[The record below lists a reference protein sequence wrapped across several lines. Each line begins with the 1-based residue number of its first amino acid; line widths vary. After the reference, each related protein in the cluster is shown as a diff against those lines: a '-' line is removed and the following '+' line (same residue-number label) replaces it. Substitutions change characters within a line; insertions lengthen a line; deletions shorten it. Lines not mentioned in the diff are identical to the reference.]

1 MIRQLVL
8 LFLVFVLVAALAS
21 AAIWTQVIPEYR
33 ASAEVRVRPVIPYL
47 VFQTEDNGMIPL
59 YESFVNTQVSVMR
72 SVTVLQCVLD
82 QPEVRDTQWYKKP
95 LVSLVQHLRG
105 KPPAPPVERLRNS
118 LSIRP
123 RPKTEIIDVVLTD
136 SNPEDARIIVDAV
149 LDQYMQYIGER
160 SDETKDHLYRQLVEQ
175 YKSLDNEIKGQEL
188 ISAELRKSLGT
199 DTPQELISGMRL
211 RLEDTKARLS
221 ELRTSINVL
230 EWESKQAVTR
240 DRNDVP
246 VASASEMEKKPEYY
260 EDSDWRAL
268 DRNVRTIQHNIAAN
282 ELEPNNPEIIRATKD
297 MEFAKELLR
306 LREDQ
311 LDKQWRDRPKNT
323 SEVPIN
329 ITDTG
334 GPDYEAESGNL
345 ELRLARIKYEEQL
358 LVADFREKQA
368 EFQELFESAQLLEK
382 ENNAVQ
388 RKREL
393 FGAVRQRLDQKNM
406 ERNVP
411 APIEVLTRA
420 FVPSEPH
427 RDRRILYTAIVLVL
441 DSLGITLSGWL
452 LHRRG
457 FL

>member
-1 MIRQLVL
+1 
-8 LFLVFVLVAALAS
+8 
-21 AAIWTQVIPEYR
+21 
-33 ASAEVRVRPVIPYL
+33 VRPVVPYL

-59 YESFVNTQVSVMR
+59 YESFVNTQVSIMR
-72 SVTVLQCVLD
+72 CVTVLQRVLD
-82 QPEVRDTQWYKKP
+82 QQAIRDTQWYKKP
-95 LVSLVQHLRG
+95 RVSLMQRLRG
-105 KPPAPPVERLRNS
+105 KPPAPQVERLRNS

-123 RPKTEIIDVVLTD
+123 RPKTEIIDIVFTD
-136 SNPEDARIIVDAV
+136 PSPEDAVIIVDAV

-175 YKSLDNEIKGQEL
+175 YKALDNEIKGREHIIAQL
-188 ISAELRKSLGT
+188 HGSLGT

-221 ELRTSINVL
+221 ELRTNIKVL
-230 EWESKQAVTR
+230 EWESKQAVTH

-246 VASASEMEKKPEYY
+246 VASTPKMEKKPEYY

-268 DRNVRTIQHNIAAN
+268 DRNLRTIQHSISTS

-311 LDKQWRDRPKNT
+311 LDKQWRNRPENT

-329 ITDTG
+329 IAGAG
-334 GPDYEAESGNL
+334 GPDYEEGSRNL
-345 ELRLARIKYEEQL
+345 ELQLDRIKYKEQL
-358 LVADFREKQA
+358 LVAEFRKQQA
-368 EFQELFESAQLLEK
+368 EFQELFENAQLLEK
-382 ENNAVQ
+382 ENNALQ
-388 RKREL
+388 HKRDL
-393 FGAVRQRLDQKNM
+393 FVAVKQRLDHKNM

-411 APIEVLTRA
+411 DPIELLTRA

-427 RDRRILYTAIVLVL
+427 KDRRILYTAIVLVL

-452 LHRRG
+452 LHRHG

>member
-1 MIRQLVL
+1 MIKQIVL
-8 LFLVFVLVAALAS
+8 LFLVFILVAALAI
-21 AAIWTQVIPEYR
+21 AAIWTQIIPEYR

-59 YESFVNTQVSVMR
+59 YESFVNTQVSIMR
-72 SVTVLQCVLD
+72 SPTVLQRVLD
-82 QPEVRDTQWYKKP
+82 QQAVRDTQWYREP
-95 LVSLVQHLRG
+95 QVSLMQRLRG

-123 RPKTEIIDVVLTD
+123 RPKTEIIDIVFTD
-136 SNPEDARIIVDAV
+136 PTPKDAGIIVDAV

-175 YKSLDNEIKGQEL
+175 YKALDNEIKGRERIIAQ
-188 ISAELRKSLGT
+188 LRGSLGT

-221 ELRTSINVL
+221 ELQTNIKVL
-230 EWESKQAVTR
+230 EWESKQAVTH

-246 VASASEMEKKPEYY
+246 AASASKMEKKPEYY

-268 DRNVRTIQHNIAAN
+268 DRNVRTIQHSISTS
-282 ELEPNNPEIIRATKD
+282 ELEPNSPEIIRATKD
-297 MEFAKELLR
+297 MGFAKELLR

-311 LDKQWRDRPKNT
+311 LDKQWLDRQKN
-323 SEVPIN
+323 SDIQVA
-329 ITDTG
+329 ITGAGD
-334 GPDYEAESGNL
+334 PDYEEEMKSL
-345 ELRLARIKYEEQL
+345 ELQLARIKYEEQL
-358 LVADFREKQA
+358 LVAEFRKQQE
-368 EFQELFESAQLLEK
+368 EFRSLFESAQLLEK
-382 ENNAVQ
+382 ENNALQ
-388 RKREL
+388 HKREL
-393 FGAVRQRLDQKNM
+393 FGAVKQRLDQKNM

-411 APIEVLTRA
+411 EPIEVLTRA

-427 RDRRILYTAIVLVL
+427 KDRRILYTAIVLVL
-441 DSLGITLSGWL
+441 DSLGIILSGWL
-452 LHRRG
+452 LHRHG